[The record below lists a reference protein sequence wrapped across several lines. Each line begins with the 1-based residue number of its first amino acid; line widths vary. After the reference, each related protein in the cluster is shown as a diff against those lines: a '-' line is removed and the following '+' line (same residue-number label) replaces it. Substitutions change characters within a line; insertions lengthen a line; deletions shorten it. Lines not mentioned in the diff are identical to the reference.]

1 MIRIVIA
8 DDHPLV
14 RAGLEMWLASLD
26 DMDVVGVA
34 ANGQEA
40 IDVTRALS
48 PDVVVVDIAMPVVDG
63 ISAIRQISA
72 SDDHVAIIALST
84 YHDQVKINAALE
96 AGAIGYLLKD
106 VNSDALVTGIRS
118 VMTGG
123 MALSPVVAAQLFGRA
138 AKVSAQ
144 ADAESLTPRE
154 REILDLIATGHAN
167 KQIARLLQISEKTVK
182 SHCGRLFQR
191 IGATDRT
198 QAAIWALKHL
208 AADGGPPTRLR
219 SA

>member
-1 MIRIVIA
+1 MIRIVVA

-14 RAGLEMWLASLD
+14 RAGLEMWLSSLD

-40 IDVTRALS
+40 IDLTRELS
-48 PDVVVVDIAMPVVDG
+48 PDVVVVDIAMPVLDG

-72 SDDHVAIIALST
+72 FDDHVAIIALST
-84 YHDQVKINAALE
+84 YQDQVKINAALD

-106 VNSDALVTGIRS
+106 VDSDALVTGIRS

-123 MALSPVVAAQLFGRA
+123 MALSPVVAAQLFARETNLPPPTD
-138 AKVSAQ
+138 
-144 ADAESLTPRE
+144 ADTLTPRE

-167 KQIARLLQISEKTVK
+167 KEIARLLQISEKTVK

-198 QAAIWALKHL
+198 QAAIWALKRL
-208 AADGGPPTRLR
+208 SADDSAPTRLR